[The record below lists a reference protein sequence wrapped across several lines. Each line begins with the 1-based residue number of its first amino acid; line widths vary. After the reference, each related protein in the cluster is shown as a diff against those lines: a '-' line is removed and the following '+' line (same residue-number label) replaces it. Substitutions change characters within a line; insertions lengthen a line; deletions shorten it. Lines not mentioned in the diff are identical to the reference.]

1 VCSSDLVDG
10 IGRLSNRI
18 VEAKDELADVGAMP
32 QDSANARHVAL
43 AVPEEQ
49 A

>member
-1 VCSSDLVDG
+1 VEVEVDG

-18 VEAKDELADVGAMP
+18 VEAKDELTGPGIMPADTP
-32 QDSANARHVAL
+32 NARHVAL
-43 AVPEEQ
+43 ALPEES